1 MADGELNVDSL
12 ITRLLEGEHRAAS
25 RENGGAGGRRAGLGG
40 SLSGP
45 SLGPGGAGRL
55 GGSGGRAVPR
65 AAPRGG
71 EGTLWGYPAGP
82 GGGRRAEAAVRL

>member
-55 GGSGGRAVPR
+55 GGLRRPGRAPR
-65 AAPRGG
+65 SSSGWGG
-71 EGTLWGYPAGP
+71 DAVGVP
-82 GGGRRAEAAVRL
+82 GGAGRGETR